1 MWVERGD
8 LLYQLALAQ
17 DSQTIRALVSQDAVG
32 RIKIGSKAEVYLADR
47 EEMLPGRVTAIDRIS
62 EDQGSAGA
70 LNLVPNRHRF
80 AQVTMT
86 LVGAVGYIPT
96 GLPARVDFPA
106 DFSEWRSGLFGSPD

>member
-17 DSQTIRALVSQDAVG
+17 DQQTIKALVSQDAVG
-32 RIKIGSKAEVYLADR
+32 RIKIGSRAEVYLADR
-47 EEMLPGRVTAIDRIS
+47 DEMLPGHVTSIDRVS
-62 EDQGSAGA
+62 DDQGSAGA

-86 LVGAVGYIPT
+86 LGDGVGYVPT

-106 DFSEWRSGLFGSPD
+106 DFSNWSSGLFGSPD